1 MSGGGSKTEYV
12 TSNRTTEPAAF
23 IKPFLE
29 YGANEAQRLYQ
40 SDLPQYYPQS
50 TVVGFAPQQ
59 EMALRGIEQRA
70 LAGSPLS
77 AAAVNET
84 MKTLSGSFLGGADRG
99 GGNYISANIAGQF
112 IPQSQMSNAF
122 NDATIAGNYL
132 SDARASDA
140 LNASTIGGSFLSG
153 GNPYLQQAIQNA
165 AQPTIDAVQS
175 QFSAAG
181 RLGSG
186 ANMDVLSRNVGQIA
200 QNMAFANYG
209 DERTRQMQ
217 ASNMAIGRYDAE
229 RQRQM
234 QAAAASMAQDEAARQ
249 RQMQAAGLGL
259 GQMEA
264 ERQRQMQA
272 LGMAPAMAAQD
283 YVDFNV
289 LAGVGDARRQQSQAE
304 LQDQINRFN
313 FEQNTPAE
321 KLAKYM
327 ALVGGGQFGSTGT
340 DTRPVFSNPLAEGLG
355 LATGAAGLGNML
367 FGRGGGLTAP
377 GLLRGANGN
386 IFGMG

>member
-40 SDLPQYYPQS
+40 SELPQYYPQS

-70 LAGSPLS
+70 LAGSPLT
-77 AAAVNET
+77 AAAQQN
-84 MKTLSGSFLGGADRG
+84 L
-99 GGNYISANIAGQF
+99 
-112 IPQSQMSNAF
+112 
-122 NDATIAGNYL
+122 
-132 SDARASDA
+132 
-140 LNASTIGGSFLSG
+140 ASTLGGSFLSG

-200 QNMAFANYG
+200 QNMAFANYN
-209 DERTRQMQ
+209 DERT
-217 ASNMAIGRYDAE
+217 
-229 RQRQM
+229 
-234 QAAAASMAQDEAARQ
+234 
-249 RQMQAAGLGL
+249 
-259 GQMEA
+259 
-264 ERQRQMQA
+264 RQMQA

-283 YVDFNV
+283 YADFNA

-304 LQDQINRFN
+304 LQDQVNRWN